1 MKSHNLWLTT
11 MALLVILFSS
21 CADKHS
27 QTDQEEV
34 RYVKSASV
42 LPANDNNTVILNGV
56 VKELRQ
62 VTLSF
67 KVGGPVQTLL
77 VDAGDYINKGEII
90 AQIDKRDYRIQVQA
104 TKAQYTQAKAEYERY
119 QELYQRKRLPEN
131 TLDKLKAGYL
141 MAKSQYEAAENA
153 LIDTDLKA
161 PFSGY
166 INKKLIE
173 NFETVGPG
181 SPIVELLDFTDLEV
195 VVSIPEGQINQMG
208 EVKEIT
214 CDIRNA
220 NQFNIP
226 AKVKSLSKKSGNDRM
241 FEAKILLQA
250 DDFKSNIKPGMV
262 AKVKV
267 TKEQLNGDGL
277 LVPVESV
284 FSNNQEKYVWIIQ
297 ANNMQVTKQKVS
309 VLKVHGNGLIEINS
323 KLKAGDKIVTA
334 GVHTL
339 IEGQTVKV
347 LPKKSTTNI
356 GGLL

>member
-1 MKSHNLWLTT
+1 MKSQNLWLTT
-11 MALLVILFSS
+11 LILLVVVFSS
-21 CADKHS
+21 CSDKQVQS
-27 QTDQEEV
+27 NEDEA
-34 RYVKSASV
+34 RYVKSATV
-42 LPANDNNTVILNGV
+42 LPTSDNNTIIYNGV

-77 VDAGDYINKGEII
+77 VGAGDYVKKGDII
-90 AQIDKRDYRIQVQA
+90 AQIDKRDYRIQEQA

-141 MAKSQYEAAENA
+141 MAKSQYEAAKNA
-153 LIDTDLKA
+153 LLDTDLKA

-181 SPIVELLDFTDLEV
+181 TPIVELLDFTDLEV

-208 EVKEIT
+208 KVKNIT

-220 NQFNIP
+220 NQFNI
-226 AKVKSLSKKSGNDRM
+226 AAEVKSLSKKSGSDRM
-241 FEAKILLQA
+241 FEAKLLLKA
-250 DDFKSNIKPGMV
+250 DEFKSSIKPGMV

-267 TKEQLNGDGL
+267 TKEQQNGEGL
-277 LVPVESV
+277 LVPVEAV
-284 FSNNQEKYVWIIQ
+284 FSSNQEKYVWIIQ
-297 ANNMQVTKQKVS
+297 SKNMQVTKQKVS

-323 KLKAGDKIVTA
+323 NIKAGENIVTA
-334 GVHTL
+334 GVHSL
-339 IEGQTVKV
+339 IEGQKVKI
-347 LPKKSTTNI
+347 LPKKSETNI

>member
-1 MKSHNLWLTT
+1 
-11 MALLVILFSS
+11 
-21 CADKHS
+21 
-27 QTDQEEV
+27 
-34 RYVKSASV
+34 
-42 LPANDNNTVILNGV
+42 
-56 VKELRQ
+56 
-62 VTLSF
+62 
-67 KVGGPVQTLL
+67 
-77 VDAGDYINKGEII
+77 
-90 AQIDKRDYRIQVQA
+90 
-104 TKAQYTQAKAEYERY
+104 
-119 QELYQRKRLPEN
+119 
-131 TLDKLKAGYL
+131 
-141 MAKSQYEAAENA
+141 
-153 LIDTDLKA
+153 
-161 PFSGY
+161 
-166 INKKLIE
+166 
-173 NFETVGPG
+173 
-181 SPIVELLDFTDLEV
+181 
-195 VVSIPEGQINQMG
+195 
-208 EVKEIT
+208 
-214 CDIRNA
+214 
-220 NQFNIP
+220 
-226 AKVKSLSKKSGNDRM
+226 M